1 MKPLHIAALAED
13 DLREARDWYEGQ
25 AQETGRRLVEAVDAL
40 LFRVAEQPRLY
51 PVVHL
56 DNRRAIVSRFPYGV
70 FYREQPDVV
79 LIVGIVH
86 MHRHPDT
93 WKRR

>member
-13 DLREARDWYEGQ
+13 ELREAIDWYNGQ
-25 AQETGRRLVEAVDAL
+25 APGTGRRFVEAIGVL
-40 LFRVAEQPRLY
+40 LDRIRENPRLY
-51 PVVHL
+51 SVVHL
-56 DNRRAIVSRFPYGV
+56 DIRRAIVPRFPYGV
-70 FYREQPDVV
+70 FYRDGPEAILVV
-79 LIVGIVH
+79 GVVH

>member
-13 DLREARDWYEGQ
+13 DLREARDWYDGQ
-25 AQETGRRLVEAVDAL
+25 ARETGRRLVEAVNTL
-40 LFRVAEQPRLY
+40 LLRIAEQPRVY

-56 DNRRAIVSRFPYGV
+56 DIRRAIVPRFPYGV
-70 FYREQPDVV
+70 FYRDRRDNILV
-79 LIVGIVH
+79 VGIVH

>member
-13 DLREARDWYEGQ
+13 ELREARAWYDGQ
-25 AQETGRRLVEAVDAL
+25 APGTGRRLVEAVNVL
-40 LFRVAEQPRLY
+40 LDRVRENPRLY
-51 PVVHL
+51 ASVHL
-56 DNRRAIVSRFPYGV
+56 DIRRAIVPGFPYGV
-70 FYREQPDVV
+70 FYREQPDAILVV
-79 LIVGIVH
+79 GVVH